1 MQQTSKSLENL
12 DPPREPVAGV
22 ASEDSPSPK
31 PMPCPVERGPVSSG
45 GKQGDHQDYEGCVA
59 CVDPEPFGFASS
71 DGSAVP
77 SGESPATHDVRI
89 EEKPLSALTSSE
101 RNRLRILTDGTGDSH
116 MLAVLREHPKQALCF
131 LARSESEI
139 LGWSLVRWFKP
150 FCERPRNAHLSV
162 FVAPGW
168 RHYGLGQALIEEAVQ
183 LAVAHGLVAWVYAGR
198 SDQRDFYR
206 RCPSV
211 DHISNIPFRMR

>member
-1 MQQTSKSLENL
+1 MPIIRTL
-12 DPPREPVAGV
+12 DPAREPVAGV
-22 ASEDSPSPK
+22 TSEDSPSPK
-31 PMPCPVERGPVSSG
+31 PMPCPVESGPVSSG
-45 GKQGDHQDYEGCVA
+45 GKQGDHQDHEGCVA
-59 CVDPEPFGFASS
+59 CMDPEPFGFAIP

-77 SGESPATHDVRI
+77 SLECPATHGVRI
-89 EEKPLSALTSSE
+89 EEKPLSALTPSE

-150 FCERPRNAHLSV
+150 FSERPRNAHLSV
-162 FVAPGW
+162 FVAPEW
-168 RHYGLGQALIEEAVQ
+168 RRYGLGRALIEDAVQ
-183 LAVAHGLVAWVYAGR
+183 FAVAHGLTAWVYAGGR
-198 SDQRDFYR
+198 VQRDFYR

-211 DHISNIPFRMR
+211 EHISDIPFRMR